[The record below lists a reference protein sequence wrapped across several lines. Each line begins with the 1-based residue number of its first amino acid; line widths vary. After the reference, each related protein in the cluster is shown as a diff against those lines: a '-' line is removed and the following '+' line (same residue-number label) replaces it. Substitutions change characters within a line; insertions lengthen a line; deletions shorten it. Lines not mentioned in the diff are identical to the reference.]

1 MKSNPEKSN
10 RNTFENCKK
19 LLENCPDKQGKMD
32 FLHEGKEVLYLFIDF
47 SEEISPVVQMGDLIF
62 FVDVDGAEEGDL
74 LFLKNIKT
82 GRQKI
87 GYVIPVKLDKGG
99 NEIRGAEIKDDKGD
113 ILPLEDVLIIK
124 YAAGIEE
131 YLYIDDFDIKKIVN
145 FIHKK

>member
-32 FLHEGKEVLYLFIDF
+32 FLHEGKEIFYQFIDF
-47 SEEISPVVQMGDLIF
+47 PEISPVVQMGDLIF
-62 FVDVDGAEEGDL
+62 YVDSDGAQEGDL
-74 LFLKNIKT
+74 LLLKHIKT

-87 GYVIPVKLDKGG
+87 GYVIPVKLDERG

-131 YLYIDDFDIKKIVN
+131 YLHIDDFDIHKIVN